1 MKDEPQG
8 ESRSNV
14 VLTLEQL
21 LANMQRIAA
30 KMDADM
36 RTISSFMKL
45 AKMKFDLLEAR
56 LAALESRMKD
66 SPGAPAPVVEAP
78 PRIPRPAEAT
88 ITLAPSVVD
97 DGGVTDAMFTED
109 EGA

>member
-21 LANMQRIAA
+21 LANMQRIAT

-36 RTISSFMKL
+36 RTVSSFMKL
-45 AKMKFDLLEAR
+45 AKMKFDVLEAR

-66 SPGAPAPVVEAP
+66 SPGAPVPAVEVS

>member
-1 MKDEPQG
+1 MA
-8 ESRSNV
+8 
-14 VLTLEQL
+14 LTPEQL

-45 AKMKFDLLEAR
+45 AKMKFDVLEAR
-56 LAALESRMKD
+56 LTALESRMKD
-66 SPGAPAPVVEAP
+66 SSSAPAPVVEVP

-97 DGGVTDAMFTED
+97 NGGVTDAVFTEG
-109 EGA
+109 EGD